1 MASEGFHEENLPQ
14 EVQDFHRIIQSLI
27 EELEAVDWYHQRAA
41 ATSDPTVRAI
51 VEHNRDEEVEHAMMA
66 LEWLRR
72 RYPVFDEMMREFLFT
87 EGDITTL
94 EEGGESGSINEDR
107 NNGSLGLSNLKG
119 GNK

>member
-41 ATSDPTVRAI
+41 ATTDTTVKAI

-87 EGDITTL
+87 EGDITEL
-94 EEGGESGSINEDR
+94 EEGEEGQSGSGRGND
-107 NNGSLGLSNLKG
+107 GSLGLSNLRG